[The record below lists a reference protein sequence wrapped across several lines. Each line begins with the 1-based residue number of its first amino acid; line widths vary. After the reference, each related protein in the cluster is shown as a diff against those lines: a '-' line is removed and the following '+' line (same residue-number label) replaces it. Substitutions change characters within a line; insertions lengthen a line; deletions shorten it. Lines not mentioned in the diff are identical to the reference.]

1 MFMNYKY
8 EIKNTSL
15 KQEDLLLRETVF
27 HNANGYIGVRN
38 CFEEGYQKGLFTV
51 RGTYIN
57 GFYDFA
63 HMEQAEKLYGLIE
76 EKQTILNV
84 ADTQTIRLYLGEEE
98 FSVFEGSVEESG
110 DTLDMEGGYTKRH
123 VVWTSPQGK
132 KIEITIKRMASFVY
146 LPLFLIEYCIK
157 PLNFCGTVRF
167 ESVHSGEVEN
177 YYNPDDPRVAGE
189 RAQYLYPAEQEQCGN
204 ITYLESK
211 TGKSKLRV
219 GTGVSHS
226 LSQNGKMEYFRQ
238 GHQFTTQIDTEAEQE
253 KEITLYKYTVFSDT
267 IRDHDCKEA
276 VLRRMETYLEQKPES
291 LYQKQKEYL
300 AQYWKQAKLEIAG
313 DEALNLAVRYNMYQ
327 LLQSVGK
334 DCYCNIAAKGLS
346 GEGYEG
352 HYFWDTEM
360 YIQPYFLMTNP
371 DIVRN
376 LISYRYAT
384 LEEARNNARL
394 LGHCKGALYP
404 WRTIMGK
411 ECSGYYPSGSAAYHI
426 NGDIAYSIIAY
437 YLATKDLQFI
447 AEKGME
453 ILVETARLWIDAGN
467 WHQGRF
473 HIHEVT
479 GPDEYTCMVNDNYFT
494 NALAKYH
501 LYWVSKFAQML
512 PQCQFAEK
520 EELEEFKKASQNMY
534 LPYAETLGINP
545 QDDSFLEKKKW
556 NLKET
561 PKENFPLL
569 LHYHP
574 LYLYRHQVC
583 KQADTVLAHFVLED
597 MQSMVTMRNS
607 YLYYEKITTHDS
619 SLSTAVFSIMASKL
633 GMEQKAYAYFG
644 DSAKLDL
651 FDTHHNTRDGI
662 HTANMG
668 GNYMAIVYGFGGVR
682 IKEEGL
688 FLSPALPKQWDGY
701 SFSILYE
708 NSRIQVTVTKN
719 DCKITREEG
728 APVSLYI
735 YNRRYKLEDSIDVPT
750 NYKAV
755 IFDLDGVICHT
766 DCYHYQAW
774 KAVADELGI
783 DFDETVNNRLRGISR
798 MESFEIILERS
809 TKTLSQ
815 EEKNIWIHKKNQI
828 YKKLLE
834 NMTKQELS
842 EEVRE
847 TLDALRAKGMKLA
860 IGSSSKNA
868 KLILSRLGL
877 DDYFDVIS
885 DGNNIRYSKP
895 HPEVFQKAAE
905 LLEVPPKY
913 CLVVED
919 AVAGIRAAVGAGMDS
934 AAISDARKN
943 ENSTYGLDSFSDL
956 VKIIK

>member
-1 MFMNYKY
+1 MNYKY
-8 EIKNTSL
+8 ETKNISL

-38 CFEEGYQKGLFTV
+38 CFEEGYRDGYSSV

-84 ADTQTIRLYLGEEE
+84 ADTQTIRLSLGEEE
-98 FSVFEGSVEESG
+98 FSAFEGSVEESS
-110 DTLDMEGGYTKRH
+110 DTLDMENGYTKRH
-123 VVWTSPQGK
+123 MIWVSPKGK
-132 KIEITIKRMASFVY
+132 KIELSIIRMTSFTR
-146 LPLFLIEYCIK
+146 LPLFLMKYSIK
-157 PLNFCGTVRF
+157 PLNFSGTVCF

-189 RAQYLYPAEQEQCGN
+189 RAQYLYPKTQEQYDDM
-204 ITYLESK
+204 TYLESK
-211 TGKSKLRV
+211 TGKSNLRV

-226 LSQNGKMEYFRQ
+226 LSQTGTMEYSKQ
-238 GHQFTTQIDTEAEQE
+238 GHRFITRISTQAQQG
-253 KEITLYKYTVFSDT
+253 KEITLYKYTVFSDS
-267 IRDHDCKEA
+267 IRDNDCKET
-276 VLRRMETYLEQKPES
+276 VLRRMKEYRELGPEC
-291 LYQKQKEYL
+291 LYREQKEYL
-300 AQYWKQAKLEIAG
+300 TQYWKQASLEIAG

-334 DCYCNIAAKGLS
+334 DCHCNIAAKGLS

-360 YIQPYFLMTNP
+360 YIQPYFLLTNP
-371 DIVRN
+371 QIVRN
-376 LISYRYAT
+376 LISYRYAA
-384 LEEARNNARL
+384 LNEARENARL
-394 LGHCKGALYP
+394 LGHRKGALYP

-426 NGDIAYSIIAY
+426 NGDIAYSVIAY

-453 ILVETARLWIDAGN
+453 ILVETARLWMDAGN
-467 WHQGRF
+467 WHQGKF

-494 NALAKYH
+494 NVLAKYH
-501 LYWVSKFAQML
+501 LHWVVKFAQML
-512 PQCQFAEK
+512 PKHQLAEK
-520 EELEEFKKASQNMY
+520 EELEEFEKASQEMY
-534 LPYAETLGINP
+534 LPYDETLGINP
-545 QDDSFLEKKKW
+545 QDDSFLGKKVW
-556 NLKET
+556 NLEET

-583 KQADTVLAHFVLED
+583 KQADTVLAHYILED
-597 MQSMVTMRNS
+597 MQSMETMRNS

-619 SLSTAVFSIMASKL
+619 SLSTAIFSIMASKL

-651 FDTHHNTRDGI
+651 FNTHHNTRDGI

-682 IKEEGL
+682 VKEKGL
-688 FLSPALPKQWDGY
+688 FLAPALPKQWDSY
-701 SFSILYE
+701 SFSIAYE
-708 NSRIQVTVTKN
+708 NSRIQVLVTQ
-719 DCKITREEG
+719 DGCIITKEEG
-728 APVSLYI
+728 KPISLYV
-735 YNRRYKLEDSIDVPT
+735 YNRKYMLEDRIHVSKH
-750 NYKAV
+750 YKAV

-766 DCYHYQAW
+766 DRYHYQAW

-783 DFDETVNNRLRGISR
+783 AFDETVNSRLRGVSR
-798 MESFEIILERS
+798 MESFEIILEQS
-809 TKTLSQ
+809 NKTLSQ
-815 EEKNIWIHKKNQI
+815 EEKEHWIDRKNEI
-828 YKKLLE
+828 YKKFLE
-834 NMTKQELS
+834 KMTEKELS
-842 EEVRE
+842 NEVKE
-847 TLDALRAKGMKLA
+847 TLDALRSKGVKLA

-868 KLILSRLGL
+868 KMILNHLGL
-877 DDYFDVIS
+877 ENYFDVIS
-885 DGNNIRYSKP
+885 DGNNIQYSKP
-895 HPEVFQKAAE
+895 HPEVFQKAGEAMGILPE
-905 LLEVPPKY
+905 Y

-919 AVAGIRAAVGAGMDS
+919 ATAGIQAATAAGMDS
-934 AAISDARKN
+934 AAISDARKD
-943 ENSTYGLDSFSDL
+943 ENSTYGLNSFSDL
-956 VKIIK
+956 VKIVR